1 MVDTN
6 ASCKPSSARNGAY
19 GRGEAKRV
27 DGFLNGLRTKKT
39 ESSFLGGF
47 KNGSKEN
54 RSGKLAHQVFG
65 LAFGWP
71 NGRRVL
77 KRLVPRKISSG
88 QRSGF
93 GIDTVRGVIYSPMSR
108 QPIKS
113 LSGRLMKQKRQT
125 TNTRQTAGDD
135 DGQKKATPQLA
146 NSFCAKNDEKVLTD
160 YKGKIQKDCPL
171 FFYKKF

>member
-54 RSGKLAHQVFG
+54 RSGKLAHQVLVSH
-65 LAFGWP
+65 LA
-71 NGRRVL
+71 
-77 KRLVPRKISSG
+77 G
-88 QRSGF
+88 QTDEEF
-93 GIDTVRGVIYSPMSR
+93 
-108 QPIKS
+108 
-113 LSGRLMKQKRQT
+113 LSGLYRVKLAR
-125 TNTRQTAGDD
+125 DSVPD
-135 DGQKKATPQLA
+135 SELTP
-146 NSFCAKNDEKVLTD
+146 S
-160 YKGKIQKDCPL
+160 GG
-171 FFYKKF
+171 